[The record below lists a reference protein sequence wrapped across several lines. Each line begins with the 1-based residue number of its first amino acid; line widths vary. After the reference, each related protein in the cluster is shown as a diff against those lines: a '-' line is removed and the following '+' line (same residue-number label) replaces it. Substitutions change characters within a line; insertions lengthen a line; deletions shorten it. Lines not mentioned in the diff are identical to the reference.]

1 MRGPRS
7 TAASRVAV
15 RANSHRI
22 RRRDDR
28 DDDLHGD
35 PRDQDVVVRETAERR
50 AGHETLQHLL
60 RGERAGLGHDE
71 DRREPPE
78 PFGPVVRA
86 GERADH
92 DRGHPGDQQHQDGLV
107 ERGEVRV
114 ARALQ
119 GERALMGVGDRDQV
133 REGVPEHQPGRG
145 RAEGREASE
154 PGSFTHADRSPRCDS
169 AGLYAGALTR
179 GERGAM
185 RAEDVRTVG
194 VIGCGLMGSGIAEVV
209 ARAGQDAVVLETS
222 DELVERGRQRIETS
236 TLRAVE
242 RNRLDA
248 EERAAVL
255 GRISLTTDV
264 QDLADV
270 DLVIEAA
277 TEDHDTKVGMFRR
290 LDEVTKPEVILAS
303 NTSSIPIA
311 DLGAATSRPDKVLGM
326 HFFNPVPVMG
336 LIELVRAI
344 STSDDTMAFG
354 RAYGV
359 VLGKTTVESRDRAGF
374 IVNALLIPYLNG
386 AIRMLEDGFATRE
399 DIDTAVHL
407 GLNHPMGPLRLIDLI
422 GLDTHL
428 FIANVLFEEFKEPTY
443 APPPLLRRMVTA
455 GRLGR
460 KVGRGFYDYEG

>member
-1 MRGPRS
+1 M
-7 TAASRVAV
+7 
-15 RANSHRI
+15 H
-22 RRRDDR
+22 
-28 DDDLHGD
+28 
-35 PRDQDVVVRETAERR
+35 
-50 AGHETLQHLL
+50 
-60 RGERAGLGHDE
+60 
-71 DRREPPE
+71 
-78 PFGPVVRA
+78 
-86 GERADH
+86 
-92 DRGHPGDQQHQDGLV
+92 
-107 ERGEVRV
+107 
-114 ARALQ
+114 
-119 GERALMGVGDRDQV
+119 
-133 REGVPEHQPGRG
+133 
-145 RAEGREASE
+145 
-154 PGSFTHADRSPRCDS
+154 
-169 AGLYAGALTR
+169 
-179 GERGAM
+179 
-185 RAEDVRTVG
+185 AEDVRTVG
-194 VIGCGLMGSGIAEVV
+194 VIGCGLMGSGISEVV
-209 ARAGQDAVVLETS
+209 ARAGQTAVVLETS
-222 DELVERGRQRIETS
+222 DELVERGRERIETS

-242 RNRLDA
+242 RGRLDA
-248 EERAAVL
+248 EERTAVL

-277 TEDHDTKVGMFRR
+277 TEDHDTKIGMFRR

-344 STSDDTMAFG
+344 SSSDDTMAFG

-407 GLNHPMGPLRLIDLI
+407 GLNHPMGPLQLIDLI

-428 FIANVLFEEFKEPTY
+428 FIANVLFEEFKEPTF

-460 KVGRGFYDYEG
+460 KVGRGFYDYAD

>member
-1 MRGPRS
+1 
-7 TAASRVAV
+7 
-15 RANSHRI
+15 
-22 RRRDDR
+22 
-28 DDDLHGD
+28 
-35 PRDQDVVVRETAERR
+35 
-50 AGHETLQHLL
+50 
-60 RGERAGLGHDE
+60 
-71 DRREPPE
+71 
-78 PFGPVVRA
+78 
-86 GERADH
+86 
-92 DRGHPGDQQHQDGLV
+92 
-107 ERGEVRV
+107 
-114 ARALQ
+114 
-119 GERALMGVGDRDQV
+119 
-133 REGVPEHQPGRG
+133 
-145 RAEGREASE
+145 
-154 PGSFTHADRSPRCDS
+154 
-169 AGLYAGALTR
+169 
-179 GERGAM
+179 M

-194 VIGCGLMGSGIAEVV
+194 VIGCGLMGSGISEVV
-209 ARAGQDAVVLETS
+209 ARAGQTAVVLETS
-222 DELVERGRQRIETS
+222 DELVERGRRRIESS
-236 TLRAVE
+236 TLRSVE
-242 RNRLDA
+242 GGRLDA
-248 EERAAVL
+248 EERTAVL
-255 GRISLTTDV
+255 GRISLTTDI

-277 TEDHDTKVGMFRR
+277 TEDHDTKVVMFRR

-344 STSDDTMAFG
+344 SSSDDTMAFG

-428 FIANVLFEEFKEPTY
+428 FIANVLFEEFKEPTF

-460 KVGRGFYDYEG
+460 KVGRGFYDYGS

>member
-1 MRGPRS
+1 
-7 TAASRVAV
+7 
-15 RANSHRI
+15 
-22 RRRDDR
+22 
-28 DDDLHGD
+28 
-35 PRDQDVVVRETAERR
+35 
-50 AGHETLQHLL
+50 
-60 RGERAGLGHDE
+60 
-71 DRREPPE
+71 
-78 PFGPVVRA
+78 
-86 GERADH
+86 
-92 DRGHPGDQQHQDGLV
+92 
-107 ERGEVRV
+107 
-114 ARALQ
+114 
-119 GERALMGVGDRDQV
+119 
-133 REGVPEHQPGRG
+133 
-145 RAEGREASE
+145 
-154 PGSFTHADRSPRCDS
+154 
-169 AGLYAGALTR
+169 
-179 GERGAM
+179 M

-194 VIGCGLMGSGIAEVV
+194 IIGCGLMGSGIAETV
-209 ARAGQDAVVLETS
+209 ARAGQTVVFLEAS
-222 DELVERGRQRIETS
+222 EELVERGRNRIETS

-242 RNRLDA
+242 RGRLETA
-248 EERAAVL
+248 ERDTLL
-255 GRISLTTDV
+255 GRISGTTDV
-264 QDLADV
+264 HELADV

-344 STSDDTMAFG
+344 TTSEDTVEFG

-359 VLGKTTVESRDRAGF
+359 ALGKTTVESRDRAGF

-399 DIDTAVHL
+399 DIDTAIHL
-407 GLNHPMGPLRLIDLI
+407 GLNHPMGPLQLIDLI

-428 FIANVLFEEFKEPTY
+428 SIANVLFEEFKEPTF

-460 KVGRGFYDYEG
+460 KVGRGFYDYED

>member
-1 MRGPRS
+1 
-7 TAASRVAV
+7 V
-15 RANSHRI
+15 
-22 RRRDDR
+22 
-28 DDDLHGD
+28 
-35 PRDQDVVVRETAERR
+35 
-50 AGHETLQHLL
+50 
-60 RGERAGLGHDE
+60 
-71 DRREPPE
+71 
-78 PFGPVVRA
+78 
-86 GERADH
+86 
-92 DRGHPGDQQHQDGLV
+92 
-107 ERGEVRV
+107 
-114 ARALQ
+114 
-119 GERALMGVGDRDQV
+119 
-133 REGVPEHQPGRG
+133 
-145 RAEGREASE
+145 
-154 PGSFTHADRSPRCDS
+154 
-169 AGLYAGALTR
+169 
-179 GERGAM
+179 

-209 ARAGQDAVVLETS
+209 ARAGQHAVVVETS
-222 DELVERGRQRIETS
+222 DELAERGRQRIETS

-242 RNRLDA
+242 RGRLDA
-248 EERAAVL
+248 EECAAVL

-428 FIANVLFEEFKEPTY
+428 FIANVLFEEFKEPAY

-460 KVGRGFYDYEG
+460 KAGRGFYDYEG

>member
-1 MRGPRS
+1 
-7 TAASRVAV
+7 
-15 RANSHRI
+15 
-22 RRRDDR
+22 
-28 DDDLHGD
+28 
-35 PRDQDVVVRETAERR
+35 
-50 AGHETLQHLL
+50 
-60 RGERAGLGHDE
+60 
-71 DRREPPE
+71 
-78 PFGPVVRA
+78 
-86 GERADH
+86 
-92 DRGHPGDQQHQDGLV
+92 
-107 ERGEVRV
+107 
-114 ARALQ
+114 
-119 GERALMGVGDRDQV
+119 
-133 REGVPEHQPGRG
+133 
-145 RAEGREASE
+145 
-154 PGSFTHADRSPRCDS
+154 
-169 AGLYAGALTR
+169 
-179 GERGAM
+179 M

-194 VIGCGLMGSGIAEVV
+194 VIGCGLMGSGISEVV
-209 ARAGQDAVVLETS
+209 ARAGQTAVVLETS

-242 RNRLDA
+242 RGRLDA
-248 EERAAVL
+248 EERTAVL

-264 QDLADV
+264 QDLAGV

-326 HFFNPVPVMG
+326 HFFNPVPAMG

-428 FIANVLFEEFKEPTY
+428 FIANVLFEEFKEPAF

-455 GRLGR
+455 GLLGR
-460 KVGRGFYDYEG
+460 KVGRGFYEYGS

>member
-1 MRGPRS
+1 
-7 TAASRVAV
+7 
-15 RANSHRI
+15 
-22 RRRDDR
+22 
-28 DDDLHGD
+28 
-35 PRDQDVVVRETAERR
+35 
-50 AGHETLQHLL
+50 
-60 RGERAGLGHDE
+60 
-71 DRREPPE
+71 
-78 PFGPVVRA
+78 
-86 GERADH
+86 
-92 DRGHPGDQQHQDGLV
+92 
-107 ERGEVRV
+107 
-114 ARALQ
+114 
-119 GERALMGVGDRDQV
+119 
-133 REGVPEHQPGRG
+133 
-145 RAEGREASE
+145 
-154 PGSFTHADRSPRCDS
+154 
-169 AGLYAGALTR
+169 
-179 GERGAM
+179 M
-185 RAEDVRTVG
+185 RAEDVRRVG
-194 VIGCGLMGSGIAEVV
+194 VIGCGLMGSGISEVV
-209 ARAGQDAVVLETS
+209 ARAGQTAVVLETT

-242 RNRLDA
+242 RGGLDA
-248 EERAAVL
+248 EERTEVL
-255 GRISLTTDV
+255 GRISLTTDL

-344 STSDDTMAFG
+344 SSSDDTMAFG

-399 DIDTAVHL
+399 DIDTAIHL
-407 GLNHPMGPLRLIDLI
+407 GLNHPMGPLQLIDLI

-428 FIANVLFEEFKEPTY
+428 FIADVLFEEFKEPTF

-460 KVGRGFYDYEG
+460 KVGRGFYDYED

>member
-1 MRGPRS
+1 
-7 TAASRVAV
+7 
-15 RANSHRI
+15 
-22 RRRDDR
+22 
-28 DDDLHGD
+28 
-35 PRDQDVVVRETAERR
+35 
-50 AGHETLQHLL
+50 
-60 RGERAGLGHDE
+60 
-71 DRREPPE
+71 
-78 PFGPVVRA
+78 
-86 GERADH
+86 
-92 DRGHPGDQQHQDGLV
+92 
-107 ERGEVRV
+107 
-114 ARALQ
+114 
-119 GERALMGVGDRDQV
+119 
-133 REGVPEHQPGRG
+133 
-145 RAEGREASE
+145 
-154 PGSFTHADRSPRCDS
+154 
-169 AGLYAGALTR
+169 
-179 GERGAM
+179 M

-209 ARAGQDAVVLETS
+209 ARTGQNAVVLETS
-222 DELVERGRQRIETS
+222 DELVERGRQRVETS

-242 RNRLDA
+242 RGRLDA

-255 GRISLTTDV
+255 GRVSLTTDV
-264 QDLADV
+264 QDLSDV

-407 GLNHPMGPLRLIDLI
+407 GLNHPMGPLQLIDLI

-428 FIANVLFEEFKEPTY
+428 FIADVLFEEFKEPTY

-460 KVGRGFYDYEG
+460 KAGRGFYDYES

>member
-1 MRGPRS
+1 
-7 TAASRVAV
+7 
-15 RANSHRI
+15 
-22 RRRDDR
+22 
-28 DDDLHGD
+28 
-35 PRDQDVVVRETAERR
+35 
-50 AGHETLQHLL
+50 
-60 RGERAGLGHDE
+60 
-71 DRREPPE
+71 
-78 PFGPVVRA
+78 
-86 GERADH
+86 
-92 DRGHPGDQQHQDGLV
+92 
-107 ERGEVRV
+107 
-114 ARALQ
+114 
-119 GERALMGVGDRDQV
+119 
-133 REGVPEHQPGRG
+133 
-145 RAEGREASE
+145 
-154 PGSFTHADRSPRCDS
+154 
-169 AGLYAGALTR
+169 
-179 GERGAM
+179 M

-194 VIGCGLMGSGIAEVV
+194 VIGCGLMGSGISEVV
-209 ARAGQDAVVLETS
+209 ARAGQTAVVLETT

-242 RNRLDA
+242 RGRLDA
-248 EERAAVL
+248 EERTAVL
-255 GRISLTTDV
+255 GRISLTTAV

-344 STSDDTMAFG
+344 SSSDDTMAFG

-407 GLNHPMGPLRLIDLI
+407 GLNHPMGPLQLIDLI

-428 FIANVLFEEFKEPTY
+428 FIANVLFEEFKEPTF

-460 KVGRGFYDYEG
+460 KVGRGFYDYGS

>member
-1 MRGPRS
+1 
-7 TAASRVAV
+7 
-15 RANSHRI
+15 
-22 RRRDDR
+22 
-28 DDDLHGD
+28 
-35 PRDQDVVVRETAERR
+35 
-50 AGHETLQHLL
+50 
-60 RGERAGLGHDE
+60 
-71 DRREPPE
+71 
-78 PFGPVVRA
+78 
-86 GERADH
+86 
-92 DRGHPGDQQHQDGLV
+92 
-107 ERGEVRV
+107 
-114 ARALQ
+114 
-119 GERALMGVGDRDQV
+119 
-133 REGVPEHQPGRG
+133 
-145 RAEGREASE
+145 
-154 PGSFTHADRSPRCDS
+154 
-169 AGLYAGALTR
+169 
-179 GERGAM
+179 M

-194 VIGCGLMGSGIAEVV
+194 VIGCGLMGSGISEVV
-209 ARAGQDAVVLETS
+209 ARAGQTAVVLETT
-222 DELVERGRQRIETS
+222 DELVERGRQRIEIS

-242 RNRLDA
+242 RGRLDA
-248 EERAAVL
+248 EERTAVL
-255 GRISLTTDV
+255 GRISMTTDV
-264 QDLADV
+264 LDLADV

-336 LIELVRAI
+336 LVELVRAI
-344 STSDDTMAFG
+344 SSSDDTMAFG
-354 RAYGV
+354 RAYGA

-407 GLNHPMGPLRLIDLI
+407 GLNHPMGPLQLIDLI

-428 FIANVLFEEFKEPTY
+428 FIANVLFEEFKEPTF

-460 KVGRGFYDYEG
+460 KVGRGFYDYGS

>member
-1 MRGPRS
+1 
-7 TAASRVAV
+7 
-15 RANSHRI
+15 
-22 RRRDDR
+22 
-28 DDDLHGD
+28 
-35 PRDQDVVVRETAERR
+35 
-50 AGHETLQHLL
+50 
-60 RGERAGLGHDE
+60 
-71 DRREPPE
+71 
-78 PFGPVVRA
+78 
-86 GERADH
+86 
-92 DRGHPGDQQHQDGLV
+92 
-107 ERGEVRV
+107 
-114 ARALQ
+114 
-119 GERALMGVGDRDQV
+119 
-133 REGVPEHQPGRG
+133 
-145 RAEGREASE
+145 
-154 PGSFTHADRSPRCDS
+154 
-169 AGLYAGALTR
+169 
-179 GERGAM
+179 M

-194 VIGCGLMGSGIAEVV
+194 VVGCGLMGSGISEVV
-209 ARAGQDAVVLETS
+209 ARAGQTAVVLETS

-242 RNRLDA
+242 RRRLDA
-248 EERAAVL
+248 EERTAVL

-264 QDLADV
+264 QDLAGV

-326 HFFNPVPVMG
+326 HFFNPVPAMG

-359 VLGKTTVESRDRAGF
+359 VVGKTTVESRDRAGF

-428 FIANVLFEEFKEPTY
+428 FIANVLFEEFKEPTF

-455 GRLGR
+455 GLLGR
-460 KVGRGFYDYEG
+460 KVGRGFYEYGS

>member
-1 MRGPRS
+1 
-7 TAASRVAV
+7 
-15 RANSHRI
+15 
-22 RRRDDR
+22 
-28 DDDLHGD
+28 
-35 PRDQDVVVRETAERR
+35 
-50 AGHETLQHLL
+50 
-60 RGERAGLGHDE
+60 
-71 DRREPPE
+71 
-78 PFGPVVRA
+78 
-86 GERADH
+86 
-92 DRGHPGDQQHQDGLV
+92 
-107 ERGEVRV
+107 
-114 ARALQ
+114 
-119 GERALMGVGDRDQV
+119 
-133 REGVPEHQPGRG
+133 
-145 RAEGREASE
+145 
-154 PGSFTHADRSPRCDS
+154 
-169 AGLYAGALTR
+169 
-179 GERGAM
+179 M

-194 VIGCGLMGSGIAEVV
+194 VIGCGLMGSGISEVV
-209 ARAGQDAVVLETS
+209 ARAGQTAIVLETS
-222 DELVERGRQRIETS
+222 DELVERGRRRIETS

-242 RNRLDA
+242 RGRLDA
-248 EERAAVL
+248 EERTAVL

-344 STSDDTMAFG
+344 SSSDDTMAFG

-407 GLNHPMGPLRLIDLI
+407 GLNHPMGPLQLIDLI

>member
-1 MRGPRS
+1 
-7 TAASRVAV
+7 
-15 RANSHRI
+15 
-22 RRRDDR
+22 
-28 DDDLHGD
+28 
-35 PRDQDVVVRETAERR
+35 
-50 AGHETLQHLL
+50 
-60 RGERAGLGHDE
+60 
-71 DRREPPE
+71 
-78 PFGPVVRA
+78 
-86 GERADH
+86 
-92 DRGHPGDQQHQDGLV
+92 
-107 ERGEVRV
+107 
-114 ARALQ
+114 
-119 GERALMGVGDRDQV
+119 
-133 REGVPEHQPGRG
+133 
-145 RAEGREASE
+145 
-154 PGSFTHADRSPRCDS
+154 
-169 AGLYAGALTR
+169 
-179 GERGAM
+179 M

-194 VIGCGLMGSGIAEVV
+194 VIGCGLMGSGISEVV
-209 ARAGQDAVVLETS
+209 ARAGQTAVVLETT

-242 RNRLDA
+242 RGRLDA
-248 EERAAVL
+248 EERTAVL

-311 DLGAATSRPDKVLGM
+311 DLGAATSRPEKVLGM

-344 STSDDTMAFG
+344 SSSDDTMAFG

>member
-1 MRGPRS
+1 
-7 TAASRVAV
+7 
-15 RANSHRI
+15 
-22 RRRDDR
+22 
-28 DDDLHGD
+28 
-35 PRDQDVVVRETAERR
+35 
-50 AGHETLQHLL
+50 
-60 RGERAGLGHDE
+60 
-71 DRREPPE
+71 
-78 PFGPVVRA
+78 
-86 GERADH
+86 
-92 DRGHPGDQQHQDGLV
+92 
-107 ERGEVRV
+107 
-114 ARALQ
+114 
-119 GERALMGVGDRDQV
+119 
-133 REGVPEHQPGRG
+133 
-145 RAEGREASE
+145 
-154 PGSFTHADRSPRCDS
+154 
-169 AGLYAGALTR
+169 
-179 GERGAM
+179 M

>member
-1 MRGPRS
+1 
-7 TAASRVAV
+7 
-15 RANSHRI
+15 
-22 RRRDDR
+22 
-28 DDDLHGD
+28 
-35 PRDQDVVVRETAERR
+35 
-50 AGHETLQHLL
+50 
-60 RGERAGLGHDE
+60 
-71 DRREPPE
+71 
-78 PFGPVVRA
+78 
-86 GERADH
+86 
-92 DRGHPGDQQHQDGLV
+92 
-107 ERGEVRV
+107 
-114 ARALQ
+114 
-119 GERALMGVGDRDQV
+119 
-133 REGVPEHQPGRG
+133 
-145 RAEGREASE
+145 
-154 PGSFTHADRSPRCDS
+154 
-169 AGLYAGALTR
+169 
-179 GERGAM
+179 M

-194 VIGCGLMGSGIAEVV
+194 VIGCGLMGSGISEVV
-209 ARAGQDAVVLETS
+209 ARAGQTAVVLETT

-242 RNRLDA
+242 RGRLDA
-248 EERAAVL
+248 EERTAVL

-264 QDLADV
+264 LDLAEV

-336 LIELVRAI
+336 HIELVRAI
-344 STSDDTMAFG
+344 SSSDDTMAFG

-407 GLNHPMGPLRLIDLI
+407 GLNHPMGPLQLIDLI

-428 FIANVLFEEFKEPTY
+428 FIANVLFEEFKEPTF

-460 KVGRGFYDYEG
+460 KVGRGFYNYGS

>member
-1 MRGPRS
+1 
-7 TAASRVAV
+7 
-15 RANSHRI
+15 
-22 RRRDDR
+22 
-28 DDDLHGD
+28 
-35 PRDQDVVVRETAERR
+35 
-50 AGHETLQHLL
+50 
-60 RGERAGLGHDE
+60 
-71 DRREPPE
+71 
-78 PFGPVVRA
+78 
-86 GERADH
+86 
-92 DRGHPGDQQHQDGLV
+92 
-107 ERGEVRV
+107 
-114 ARALQ
+114 
-119 GERALMGVGDRDQV
+119 
-133 REGVPEHQPGRG
+133 
-145 RAEGREASE
+145 
-154 PGSFTHADRSPRCDS
+154 
-169 AGLYAGALTR
+169 
-179 GERGAM
+179 M

-194 VIGCGLMGSGIAEVV
+194 VIGCGLMGSGITEVV
-209 ARAGQDAVVLETS
+209 ARAGQRAVVLETS

-242 RNRLDA
+242 RGRLDA
-248 EERAAVL
+248 DERTAVL

-264 QDLADV
+264 QDLSDV

-277 TEDHDTKVGMFRR
+277 TEDHDTKIGMFRR

-311 DLGAATSRPDKVLGM
+311 DLAAATSRPDKVLGM
-326 HFFNPVPVMG
+326 HFFNPVPAMG

-344 STSDDTMAFG
+344 SSSDDTMAFG

-428 FIANVLFEEFKEPTY
+428 FIANVLFEEFKEPTF

-455 GRLGR
+455 GLLGR
-460 KVGRGFYDYEG
+460 KVGRGFYEYGS

>member
-1 MRGPRS
+1 M
-7 TAASRVAV
+7 
-15 RANSHRI
+15 H
-22 RRRDDR
+22 
-28 DDDLHGD
+28 
-35 PRDQDVVVRETAERR
+35 
-50 AGHETLQHLL
+50 
-60 RGERAGLGHDE
+60 
-71 DRREPPE
+71 
-78 PFGPVVRA
+78 
-86 GERADH
+86 
-92 DRGHPGDQQHQDGLV
+92 
-107 ERGEVRV
+107 
-114 ARALQ
+114 
-119 GERALMGVGDRDQV
+119 
-133 REGVPEHQPGRG
+133 
-145 RAEGREASE
+145 
-154 PGSFTHADRSPRCDS
+154 
-169 AGLYAGALTR
+169 
-179 GERGAM
+179 
-185 RAEDVRTVG
+185 AEDVRTVG
-194 VIGCGLMGSGIAEVV
+194 VIGCGLMGSGISEVV
-209 ARAGQDAVVLETS
+209 ARAGQTAVVLETT

-242 RNRLDA
+242 RGRLDA
-248 EERAAVL
+248 EERTAVL
-255 GRISLTTDV
+255 GRISLTTDM

-344 STSDDTMAFG
+344 SSSDDTMAFG

-407 GLNHPMGPLRLIDLI
+407 GLNHPMGPLQLIDLI

-428 FIANVLFEEFKEPTY
+428 FIANVLFEEFKEPTF

-460 KVGRGFYDYEG
+460 KVGRGFYDYGS

>member
-1 MRGPRS
+1 
-7 TAASRVAV
+7 
-15 RANSHRI
+15 
-22 RRRDDR
+22 
-28 DDDLHGD
+28 
-35 PRDQDVVVRETAERR
+35 
-50 AGHETLQHLL
+50 
-60 RGERAGLGHDE
+60 
-71 DRREPPE
+71 
-78 PFGPVVRA
+78 
-86 GERADH
+86 
-92 DRGHPGDQQHQDGLV
+92 
-107 ERGEVRV
+107 
-114 ARALQ
+114 
-119 GERALMGVGDRDQV
+119 
-133 REGVPEHQPGRG
+133 
-145 RAEGREASE
+145 
-154 PGSFTHADRSPRCDS
+154 
-169 AGLYAGALTR
+169 
-179 GERGAM
+179 M

-194 VIGCGLMGSGIAEVV
+194 VIGCGLMGSGISEVV
-209 ARAGQDAVVLETS
+209 ARAGQTVVVLETS
-222 DELVERGRQRIETS
+222 DELVERGRRRIETS

-242 RNRLDA
+242 GGRLDA
-248 EERAAVL
+248 EERTAVL

-277 TEDHDTKVGMFRR
+277 TEDHDTKVVMFRR

-344 STSDDTMAFG
+344 SSSDDTMAFG
-354 RAYGV
+354 RAYGA

-428 FIANVLFEEFKEPTY
+428 FIANVLFEEFKEPTF

-460 KVGRGFYDYEG
+460 KVGRGFYDYGS

>member
-1 MRGPRS
+1 
-7 TAASRVAV
+7 
-15 RANSHRI
+15 
-22 RRRDDR
+22 
-28 DDDLHGD
+28 
-35 PRDQDVVVRETAERR
+35 
-50 AGHETLQHLL
+50 
-60 RGERAGLGHDE
+60 
-71 DRREPPE
+71 
-78 PFGPVVRA
+78 
-86 GERADH
+86 
-92 DRGHPGDQQHQDGLV
+92 
-107 ERGEVRV
+107 
-114 ARALQ
+114 
-119 GERALMGVGDRDQV
+119 
-133 REGVPEHQPGRG
+133 
-145 RAEGREASE
+145 
-154 PGSFTHADRSPRCDS
+154 
-169 AGLYAGALTR
+169 
-179 GERGAM
+179 M

-194 VIGCGLMGSGIAEVV
+194 IIGCGLMGSGIAETV
-209 ARAGQDAVVLETS
+209 ARVGQAVVFLEAS
-222 DELVERGRQRIETS
+222 EELVERGRNRIETS

-242 RNRLDA
+242 RGRLETA
-248 EERAAVL
+248 ERDTLL
-255 GRISLTTDV
+255 GRISGTTDV
-264 QDLADV
+264 HELADV

-344 STSDDTMAFG
+344 TTSEDTVEFG

-359 VLGKTTVESRDRAGF
+359 ALGKTTVESRDRAGF

-399 DIDTAVHL
+399 DIDTAIHL
-407 GLNHPMGPLRLIDLI
+407 GLNHPMGPLQLIDLI

-428 FIANVLFEEFKEPTY
+428 FIANVLFEEFKEPTF

-460 KVGRGFYDYEG
+460 KVGRGFYDYED